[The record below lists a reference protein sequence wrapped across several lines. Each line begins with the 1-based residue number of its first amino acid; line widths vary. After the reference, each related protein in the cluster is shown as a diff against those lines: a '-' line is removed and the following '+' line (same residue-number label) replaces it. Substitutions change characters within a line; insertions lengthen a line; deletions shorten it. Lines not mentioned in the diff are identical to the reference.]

1 MLSGKCVVLGVTGGI
16 AAYKACEIVSRLKK
30 LHANVRVV
38 MTEHACRFVAPLSFE
53 TLSGNQVYVSQF
65 DHNWEIEHISLA
77 KSADLMLVNLVHR
90 NDIVVTQD
98 YGLAALCLARGAR
111 PLDQNGRIYDESNID
126 SLLGMRHISQKI
138 RRAGGRTKG
147 PSKRTKE
154 QDEWFEQSL
163 EKLLSEGSPE

>member
-1 MLSGKCVVLGVTGGI
+1 MHLWIDADACPVVELAIRMAGRHRVPVTLVCDDAHHMQRDGAQTI
-16 AAYKACEIVSRLKK
+16 
-30 LHANVRVV
+30 
-38 MTEHACRFVAPLSFE
+38 TVAR
-53 TLSGNQVYVSQF
+53 GA
-65 DHNWEIEHISLA
+65 D
-77 KSADLMLVNLVHR
+77 SADLMLVNLVHR

-147 PSKRTKE
+147 PPKRTKE

-163 EKLLSEGSPE
+163 EKLLSKGSPE

>member
-1 MLSGKCVVLGVTGGI
+1 MHLWIDADACPVVDLAIRTAGRHRVPVTLVCDDAHHMLRDGAQTI
-16 AAYKACEIVSRLKK
+16 
-30 LHANVRVV
+30 
-38 MTEHACRFVAPLSFE
+38 TVAR
-53 TLSGNQVYVSQF
+53 GA
-65 DHNWEIEHISLA
+65 D
-77 KSADLMLVNLVHR
+77 SADLMLVNLVRR

-163 EKLLSEGSPE
+163 EKLLREGSPE